1 MCTFELEL
9 NFHKL
14 MLCLL
19 RVFDSSPV
27 QKIYVWW
34 RDVIDVSDFVEQLVD
49 LDRWS
54 VFIANASTC
63 RGRWLL
69 NPLR

>member
-19 RVFDSSPV
+19 SVFDSSPV
-27 QKIYVWW
+27 QKIYVWC

-49 LDRWS
+49 LDQWS

-63 RGRWLL
+63 SDR
-69 NPLR
+69 